1 MRATLSKAP
10 PPPVRLTLAKAAFL
24 IDVCI
29 GLDRKY
35 GSDPLPASDRQKRLL
50 ARYGYLADGLTREG
64 ASRVISH
71 IHAVERG
78 ASMTTTMDDQHNRLD
93 GVVDRLCNA
102 LSDRQ
107 EGIARSEKALDD
119 PFDREARI
127 LAHAAR
133 VWSSSEFRRELR
145 RNPEDYRFTGTAAEV
160 ANEFKK
166 AASRSTW
173 PRANLERQGRG
184 AA

>member
-1 MRATLSKAP
+1 
-10 PPPVRLTLAKAAFL
+10 
-24 IDVCI
+24 
-29 GLDRKY
+29 
-35 GSDPLPASDRQKRLL
+35 
-50 ARYGYLADGLTREG
+50 
-64 ASRVISH
+64 
-71 IHAVERG
+71 
-78 ASMTTTMDDQHNRLD
+78 MTPRDDQHNRLD

-107 EGIARSEKALDD
+107 EGIARSEKARDD
-119 PFDREARI
+119 AFDREARI

-145 RNPEDYRFTGTAAEV
+145 RSEDYRFTGTAAEV

-166 AASRSTW
+166 QLKAHLAKGKKRT
-173 PRANLERQGRG
+173 RKG